1 MIEEEI
7 FMLYDILIIG
17 TGPAGITAGIY
28 AKRANLK
35 VAMFEKD
42 TPGGQLSKYNEIEN
56 YTGTK
61 KLAGYELATM
71 MIDHAYDLGV
81 EVIYDEVTKLELD
94 GNIKKITT
102 PNQTY
107 TSKVVIIASGNV
119 PRRLGVENEDE
130 LAMNGISWCA
140 ICDGPLYKDR
150 KVIVVG
156 GGNSAVEEAS
166 YLATLASHVTV
177 VQNLDFLTAD
187 KKAQDIIYKMKNVDF
202 RYGSTVKKFLK
213 DEKGIKGA
221 LITNK
226 DGDEEI
232 LADGVFEFVGLIPV
246 TDFAKALDI
255 TDKYGY
261 VIANEKMET
270 KIPGIYGAGD
280 VIVKQIRQVVT
291 ATADGAIAVQNALRY
306 LETWE

>member
-1 MIEEEI
+1 
-7 FMLYDILIIG
+7 MLYDILIIG

>member
-1 MIEEEI
+1 M
-7 FMLYDILIIG
+7 YDVLIIG

-56 YTGTK
+56 YTGYK
-61 KLAGYELATM
+61 KMAGYELATA

-81 EVIYDEVTKLELD
+81 EVIYDEVVKVELD
-94 GNIKKITT
+94 GNIKKVIT
-102 PNQTY
+102 PSETY
-107 TSKVVIIASGNV
+107 ETKVVIIATGNV

-150 KVIVVG
+150 KVIVIG

-166 YLATLASHVTV
+166 YLATLATHVTV
-177 VQNLDFLTAD
+177 VQNLDMLTAD
-187 KKAQDIIYKMKNVDF
+187 PKAQDILLKMKNVDIY
-202 RYGSTVKKFLK
+202 YGSVVKKFLK
-213 DEKGIKGA
+213 DDKGLTGA
-221 LITNK
+221 IILDKEGKETT
-226 DGDEEI
+226 I
-232 LADGVFEFVGLIPV
+232 LADGVFEYVGLIPV
-246 TDFAKALDI
+246 TDFVKDLGV
-255 TDKYGY
+255 TNKYGY
-261 VIANEKMET
+261 IEANEKMET
-270 KIPGIYGAGD
+270 AVPGIYGAGD

>member
-1 MIEEEI
+1 
-7 FMLYDILIIG
+7 MLYDVLIIG

-56 YTGTK
+56 YTGAK
-61 KLAGYELATM
+61 KVAGYELATM

-81 EVIYDEVTKLELD
+81 EVIYDEVTKVEIE
-94 GNIKKITT
+94 GKIKKLTT
-102 PNQTY
+102 PNGIY
-107 TSKVVIIASGNV
+107 EAKVVIVATGNI

-150 KVIVVG
+150 NVVVIG

-166 YLATLASHVTV
+166 YLSTLATHVTV
-177 VQNLDFLTAD
+177 VQNLADLTAD
-187 KKAQDIIYKMKNVDF
+187 PKAQDILRKQKNVEF
-202 RYGSTVKKFLK
+202 RYSTVVKKFLK
-213 DEKGIKGA
+213 DDKGLTGVILK
-221 LITNK
+221 NENN
-226 DGDEEI
+226 EEETI
-232 LADGVFEFVGLIPV
+232 MCDGVFEYVGLIPV
-246 TDFAKALDI
+246 TDMVKGLGIVNKF
-255 TDKYGY
+255 GY
-261 VIANEKMET
+261 VETNEKMET
-270 KIPGIYGAGD
+270 KVPGVYGAGD

-291 ATADGAIAVQNALRY
+291 ATADGAIAVQNSLRY

>member
-1 MIEEEI
+1 M
-7 FMLYDILIIG
+7 YDVLIIG

-56 YTGTK
+56 YTGSK
-61 KLAGYELATM
+61 KMAGYELATN

-81 EVIYDEVTKLELD
+81 EVIYDEVLKVELD
-94 GNIKKITT
+94 GKVKKVIT
-102 PNQTY
+102 PSETY
-107 TSKVVIIASGNV
+107 ETKVVIVASGNV

-140 ICDGPLYKDR
+140 ICDGPLYKGR
-150 KVIVVG
+150 KVIVIG

-166 YLATLASHVTV
+166 YLATLATHVTV
-177 VQNLDFLTAD
+177 VQNLDTLTAD
-187 KKAQDIIYKMKNVDF
+187 PKAQDILIKMPNVDVY
-202 RYGSTVKKFLK
+202 YGSVVKKFLK
-213 DEKGIKGA
+213 DDKGLTGA
-221 LITNK
+221 IISDKEGKETT
-226 DGDEEI
+226 I
-232 LADGVFEFVGLIPV
+232 HADGVFEYVGLIPV
-246 TDFAKALDI
+246 TDFVKDLGI
-255 TDKYGY
+255 TNQWGY
-261 VIANEKMET
+261 VVANEKMET
-270 KIPGIYGAGD
+270 KVPGIYGAGD